1 MNVDTIVGYVFNAE
15 TFCAEHVAL
24 EVHRRLV
31 KPRGIYDNEIN
42 KLDTE
47 LYLDAIANKLGINRM
62 EESSFDSDDFP
73 KIIFHSDEWDGDC
86 EWCRFCKRARG
97 YSFCNV
103 QATIFGGGSS
113 CLLS

>member
-1 MNVDTIVGYVFNAE
+1 MNVDTIVGYVFKAE
-15 TFCAEHVAL
+15 TFCTEHMKL

-31 KPRGIYDNEIN
+31 KPLGIYDNETN
-42 KLDTE
+42 KLDAE
-47 LYLDAIANKLGINRM
+47 LYLDAIANKLGINRV

-86 EWCRFCKRARG
+86 EGCNAWKRARG

-103 QATIFGGGSS
+103 QSSIVGG
-113 CLLS
+113 

>member
-1 MNVDTIVGYVFNAE
+1 MNVDTIVGYSFKAE
-15 TFCAEHVAL
+15 TFCTEHIKL

-31 KPRGIYDNEIN
+31 KPLGIYDNETN
-42 KLDTE
+42 KLDPE
-47 LYLDAIANKLGINRM
+47 LYLDAIASKLGIDRM

-86 EWCRFCKRARG
+86 EGCNAWKRARG

-103 QATIFGGGSS
+103 QSSIVGG
-113 CLLS
+113 

>member
-1 MNVDTIVGYVFNAE
+1 MKMNVDTIVGYVFKAE
-15 TFCAEHVAL
+15 TFCTEHMKL

-31 KPRGIYDNEIN
+31 KPLDIYDNETN
-42 KLDTE
+42 KLDAE
-47 LYLDAIANKLGINRM
+47 LYLDAIANKLGINRV

-86 EWCRFCKRARG
+86 EGCNAWKRARG

-103 QATIFGGGSS
+103 QSSIVGG
-113 CLLS
+113 